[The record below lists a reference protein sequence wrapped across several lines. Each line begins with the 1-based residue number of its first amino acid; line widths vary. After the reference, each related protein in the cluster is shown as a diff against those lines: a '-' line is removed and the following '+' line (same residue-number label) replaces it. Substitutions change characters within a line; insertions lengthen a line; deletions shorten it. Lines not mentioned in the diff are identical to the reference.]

1 MINSKQLLRE
11 FISKL
16 TLDRGPD
23 ELSAI
28 GHVVLENVVKISH
41 PELLRDTAIQ
51 INAEQ
56 QRKLDVIAQR
66 LNTNEPLQY
75 ILNEAHFY
83 GRPFYVDPA
92 VLIPRPETEE
102 LVSLVID
109 RCRGSKRKPKIL
121 DIGTGSGCIP
131 ITLALEIAGST
142 VFGLDKSKSAL
153 AVAERN
159 AKALGANVKFFE
171 HDILDGQLPLDSVDV
186 IVSNPPY
193 IPLQEKSRMHA
204 NVTDFEPHLALF
216 VENNDPFVFYSA
228 IARIGKKNLHPGGF
242 IAVEINERFG
252 NETRDVFVQE
262 GYQHTQTLKDMS
274 GKDRFVVAQI

>member
-1 MINSKQLLRE
+1 MVNSKQLLRE
-11 FISKL
+11 FVSKL
-16 TLDRGPD
+16 TLDRGAD

-28 GHVVLENVVKISH
+28 GHVVLENVFKISR
-41 PELLRDTAIQ
+41 PDLLRDTQIQ
-51 INAEQ
+51 INEAQ
-56 QRKLDVIAQR
+56 QHKLDVIAQR

-75 ILNEAHFY
+75 VLNEAHFY
-83 GRPFYVDPA
+83 GRTFYVDPA

-109 RCRGSKRKPKIL
+109 RCRGSKRRPKIL

-131 ITLALEIAGST
+131 ITLALEIPGST
-142 VFGLDKSKSAL
+142 VSGLDKSKSAL

-159 AKALGANVKFFE
+159 AKALGANAKFFE
-171 HDILDGQLPLDSVDV
+171 HDILGGQLPLDSVDV

-193 IPLQEKSRMHA
+193 IPLQEMSRMHA

-216 VENNDPFVFYSA
+216 VENTDPFIFYSA
-228 IARIGKKNLHPGGF
+228 IARIGKKILNPDGF

-252 NETRDVFVQE
+252 NETRQVFVQE
-262 GYQHTQTLKDMS
+262 GYKHTETLKDMA